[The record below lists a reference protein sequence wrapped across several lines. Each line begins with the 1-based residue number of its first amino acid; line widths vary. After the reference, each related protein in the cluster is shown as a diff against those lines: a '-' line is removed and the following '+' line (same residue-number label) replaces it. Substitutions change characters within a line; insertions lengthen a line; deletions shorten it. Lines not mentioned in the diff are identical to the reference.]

1 MENLNNSIVE
11 GKNENVIAPNVKK
24 EKKAKKSSAK
34 EDVQTNVNT
43 SILDKINALNIS
55 EKITE
60 KGGKRSIFKK
70 EFNNKSDRTKCR
82 DKFIN
87 YVSLYLL
94 QLKHN
99 KKEDAE
105 KYLNLAKEISNKYY
119 IAESN
124 FQNANDYCTENMQED
139 KKGIIK
145 LFIEIQKELNPTK

>member
-1 MENLNNSIVE
+1 MKNLNKSAKAVE
-11 GKNENVIAPNVKK
+11 TKENVNSTK
-24 EKKAKKSSAK
+24 E
-34 EDVQTNVNT
+34 VQTNVNP

-55 EKITE
+55 DKITE

-105 KYLNLAKEISNKYY
+105 KYLNLAKEIASKYY
-119 IAESN
+119 VAESN
-124 FQNANDYCTENMQED
+124 FQNANDYCTENMQEE
-139 KKGIIK
+139 KKEIIK
-145 LFIEIQKELNPTK
+145 LFIEIQKENNISK